1 MKKKNKQFCD
11 FHRGHF
17 YSDIF
22 HSIDGD
28 QICPACF
35 AKKVVDS
42 MAFNAIP
49 DVDAES
55 LLKMVRVL
63 MEKVMALAEET
74 EHLCMIKT
82 KIERGKMGIENR

>member
-1 MKKKNKQFCD
+1 MSRSRMHFCD
-11 FHRGHF
+11 VHEGHF
-17 YSDIF
+17 KSEVVHYVN
-22 HSIDGD
+22 GD
-28 QICPACF
+28 AMCQACF

-82 KIERGKMGIENR
+82 KIERGKVEK